1 MSKDFPA
8 VDVSITKRKAETV
21 DFRGRKRLS
30 CFSIP
35 GCVDARLAIQ
45 STWYAASTR
54 DARSSGL
61 PSVVTDSLCSQMAA
75 ADRVVAV
82 TREGMTTIISRT
94 K

>member
-35 GCVDARLAIQ
+35 GCVDARLAIHYLVCRK
-45 STWYAASTR
+45 YARCSFKRLAI
-54 DARSSGL
+54 RSH
-61 PSVVTDSLCSQMAA
+61 
-75 ADRVVAV
+75 
-82 TREGMTTIISRT
+82 
-94 K
+94 